1 MREHAFQ
8 MKMFLMSD
16 NIDTWEGMRLAGVD
30 GVILHDSDEVKSKIK
45 EIIKSEEIGIILIT
59 EKLRL
64 MCNEYISNIMITH
77 KKPLFLEIPDRHG
90 FGRSKSSI
98 TDYIKKSIGLKL

>member
-1 MREHAFQ
+1 L
-8 MKMFLMSD
+8 KMYLLSD
-16 NIDTWEGMRLAGVD
+16 NSETWEGMRLAGVD
-30 GVILHDSDEVKSKIK
+30 GVIIHQSEEVEAKIK
-45 EIIKSEEIGIILIT
+45 ELLKSEEIGIVLIT

-64 MCNEYISNIMITH
+64 MCQKYIDNIMLTH

-98 TDYIKKSIGLKL
+98 TDYLKKSIGLKL

>member
-1 MREHAFQ
+1 
-8 MKMFLMSD
+8 MKMYLLSD
-16 NIDTWEGMRLAGVD
+16 NSDTWEGMRLAGVD
-30 GVILHDSDEVKSKIK
+30 GVILHQSGEVEAKIK
-45 EIIKSEEIGIILIT
+45 ELLKSEETGIILIT

-64 MCNEYISNIMITH
+64 MCQEYIDNIMLAH

>member
-1 MREHAFQ
+1 MYV
-8 MKMFLMSD
+8 LSD
-16 NIDTWEGMRLAGVD
+16 NTDTWVGMKLAGVD
-30 GVILHDSDEVKSKIK
+30 GIVLHTVEEVEEKVR
-45 EIIKSEEIGIILIT
+45 ELLDSEETGIVLIT

-64 MCNEYISNIMITH
+64 MCAEYINNLMMTR

-98 TDYIKKSIGLKL
+98 TDYIKKSIGLNI